1 MKVNFKLDTLNE
13 IQKDLKDI
21 YMIKVDPMRG
31 YRVDELLLM
40 LHEVDKTISDMIKKE
55 IELNEFNV

>member
-1 MKVNFKLDTLNE
+1 
-13 IQKDLKDI
+13 
-21 YMIKVDPMRG
+21 MIKVDPMRG

-55 IELNEFNV
+55 TELSEFDV